1 MLGGNLG
8 ELIYNDNG
16 IVVKCGKK
24 LLILDA

>member
-24 LLILDA
+24 LLILEA